1 MTLAPGIRLGPYEI
15 VAELGAGGMGVVY
28 RARDTRL
35 RREVAVKVLPAS
47 FSGDADRLRRFEEE
61 SRAAGSLNHPNIVAI
76 YDVGEQEGS
85 PFVVTELLDGETL
98 RERMA
103 GGPLPV
109 RKVVD
114 YAIQIA
120 RGLAAAHE
128 AGIVHRDIKPEN
140 LMVLHDGRIKILD
153 FGLAKLVLP
162 PAAAVSEVPT
172 AAMATEPGALLGT
185 VSYMS
190 PEQARGLGVDH
201 RSDLFSFGAVLYEL
215 LSGRRPFSGDTT
227 ADTLSAILRE
237 DPPDLPPSVPTGLDR
252 IVRRCLEKSPAE
264 RFQSARDLA
273 FALEAL
279 SGLTSSFSQGG
290 TAFAA
295 RERRSLRWPV
305 WIAAATAVAFAA
317 GFLLRAALPRRGAPA
332 FERVSRLTAGPARE
346 FGAAL
351 SPDGKWIAYLSDARG
366 PVDVWVR
373 FLAGGEPANLTEK
386 VPLNIQRRTEIGG
399 LDISPDGSLI
409 AFDAGPRIPGQEPMA
424 TVPFGVVGSAGGV
437 ESWVIPAPLGGT
449 PRRLIANGHAAR
461 WSPDGRSI
469 VFVRAGSVLGDGLR
483 VADADG
489 GNVREILKPE
499 AGFHAHWPAW
509 SADGR
514 FIYFTRSLTTA
525 NLEPSELYRIPAAG
539 GEAKAVVKT
548 TRRAIQAAPAASGLY
563 YAANPDSADLALWWR
578 PLGRGEAVRLTTGL
592 GAYGEPRVS
601 PDGRSVLATLIEAKQ
616 SLISLS
622 LSAEKPSDSRDLTD
636 GYFGDRDPAFSPRGD
651 RLVWSSSRAGNR
663 NLWIGAAD
671 ASGSRP
677 LTAGAA
683 FDERPAFSPDGS
695 RVAFVSDRGGTRGI
709 WVVPS
714 DGGAPVLLAAAQVLD
729 TLTWSPDARWI
740 VYAAPAG
747 DLPGLFKLSVGDG
760 KIFRIPTP
768 SGAHSPAW
776 SPDGHAIAFLRITA
790 GEPVRIGMLDPEGHP
805 MTSPDTGIAT
815 FTNGQLAWCS
825 DSRRLVAAAVPG
837 TLDSSVWLIEPG
849 TGGGARKI
857 ASFPSNERVRGVAAS
872 PDGATVLVGRY
883 QASSDI
889 VLFTTR

>member
-1 MTLAPGIRLGPYEI
+1 MSVQPGSRLGPYEVI
-15 VAELGAGGMGVVY
+15 SPLGAGGMGEVW

-35 RREVAVKVLPAS
+35 KRDVALKLLPAEVS
-47 FSGDADRLRRFEEE
+47 KDPARLARFEQEAQ
-61 SRAAGSLNHPNIVAI
+61 AASALNHPAIVAV
-76 YDVGEQEGS
+76 YDIGTADADTYIAMELVEGS
-85 PFVVTELLDGETL
+85 TL
-98 RERMA
+98 RLLLAE
-103 GGPLPV
+103 GPLPPRRV
-109 RKVVD
+109 TP
-114 YAIQIA
+114 IA
-120 RGLAAAHE
+120 AEVASGLAAAHE

-140 LMVLHDGRIKILD
+140 LMVTRDGRVKILD
-153 FGLAKLVLP
+153 FGLAKPVP
-162 PAAAVSEVPT
+162 SPSAALSEIPT
-172 AAMATEPGALLGT
+172 AAAATEPGALLGT

-190 PEQARGLGVDH
+190 PEQARALPLDH
-201 RSDLFSFGAVLYEL
+201 RSDLFSLGAVLFEM
-215 LSGRRPFSGDTT
+215 LSGSRPFAGASV

-237 DPPDLPPSVPTGLDR
+237 EPADLPSTVPPALDR
-252 IVRRCLEKSPAE
+252 IVRRCLEKSPE
-264 RFQSARDLA
+264 RRFQSARDLA
-273 FALEAL
+273 FALDAL
-279 SGLTSSFSQGG
+279 SGLASAVSGVASPAPPTRRRRAGVVLALAGS
-290 TAFAA
+290 AA
-295 RERRSLRWPV
+295 
-305 WIAAATAVAFAA
+305 AFAA
-317 GFLLRAALPRRGAPA
+317 GFFLRTALPRRGAQP

-386 VPLNIQRRTEIGG
+386 TPLNIQRKTDIGG

-409 AFDAGPRIPGQEPMA
+409 AFDAGPLSPGREPA
-424 TVPFGVVGSAGGV
+424 AAVPLGVVGSAGAV

-469 VFVRAGSVLGDGLR
+469 VFVRAGSVLGDGLC

-489 GNVREILKPE
+489 GNVREILKPQ

-509 SADGR
+509 SADGW

-525 NLEPSELYRIPAAG
+525 NLEPSEIYRIPAAG

-548 TRRAIQAAPAASGLY
+548 TRRAIQSAPAASGLY

-578 PLGRGEAVRLTTGL
+578 PLGRGEAVRMTTGI
-592 GAYGEPRVS
+592 GAYGEPRIS
-601 PDGRSVLATLIEAKQ
+601 TDGRSVLATLIETKQ

-622 LSAEKPSDSRDLTD
+622 LTPEKPSDPKDLTD
-636 GYFGDRDPAFSPRGD
+636 GYFGDLDPALSPKGD

-677 LTAGAA
+677 LTTGAA

-695 RVAFVSDRGGTRGI
+695 RVAFVSDRGGSRGI

-714 DGGAPVLLAAAQVLD
+714 DGGAPVFLVAAEVLD

-768 SGAHSPAW
+768 SGAHAPAW
-776 SPDGHAIAFLRITA
+776 SPDGHAIAFLRINP
-790 GEPVRIGMLDPEGHP
+790 GEPVRIGLLDPQGHP
-805 MTSPDTGIAT
+805 MTSPDTGIAS
-815 FTNGQLAWCS
+815 FNNGQLAWCA
-825 DSRRLVAAAVPG
+825 DSHRLVAAAVPG
-837 TLDSSVWLIEPG
+837 ALDSSVWLIEPG
-849 TGGGARKI
+849 TGGGVQKI
-857 ASFPSNERVRGVAAS
+857 ASFPTNARVRGVAPS